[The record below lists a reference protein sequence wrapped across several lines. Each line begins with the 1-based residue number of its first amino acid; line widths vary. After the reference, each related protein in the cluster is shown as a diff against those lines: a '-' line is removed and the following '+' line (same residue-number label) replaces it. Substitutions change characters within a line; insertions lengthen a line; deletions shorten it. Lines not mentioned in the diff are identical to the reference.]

1 MLNTYKNYIK
11 ENKTNYQVICEINE
25 NYLKE
30 ISGQNN
36 INIAL
41 QNELNFINTLN
52 LEKIEK
58 LENNIYK
65 LIIKPEDNILEITNT
80 NDIETAI
87 KKEFGWLNQSGIQIK
102 NILPL

>member
-1 MLNTYKNYIK
+1 MLNTYRNYIK
-11 ENKTNYQVICEINE
+11 ENKNNYQVICEINE

-30 ISGQNN
+30 ISGQN
-36 INIAL
+36 IIDIAL
-41 QNELNFINTLN
+41 QNEINFINTLN

-65 LIIKPEDNILEITNT
+65 LIIRTEDNILEITNT
-80 NDIETAI
+80 TDILTAI
-87 KKEFGWLNQSGIQIK
+87 KKEFSWLNQSGIQIK